1 MKGHLASNNRQP
13 VDPTCYDEAYFLG
26 SCEGY
31 VEFIAGE
38 GAHLSRRL
46 NQALQVAEVEAGMRV
61 LDVGCGRGEVLRH
74 CAEKGAEAHGLDYA
88 PVAVR
93 MALDVALADGGAPGR
108 VVVYRADAKHLPFPD
123 TCFSRVLMFD
133 LVEHLMPW
141 ELSQALRE
149 AHRVLEPGGRLV
161 VHTAPNIWYDRF
173 AYPLVRLVRRL
184 MGQGANYPA
193 NPRAIVPVNVDVHV
207 NEQSALGLWWLLR
220 RHGFRARVW
229 LDTPPQHRREG
240 NMLRLARRIL
250 FNWPPFSWF
259 FEREVFAVGQK
270 RGNLGGTPGAQAR

>member
-1 MKGHLASNNRQP
+1 
-13 VDPTCYDEAYFLG
+13 
-26 SCEGY
+26 
-31 VEFIAGE
+31 
-38 GAHLSRRL
+38 
-46 NQALQVAEVEAGMRV
+46 
-61 LDVGCGRGEVLRH
+61 
-74 CAEKGAEAHGLDYA
+74 
-88 PVAVR
+88 
-93 MALDVALADGGAPGR
+93 
-108 VVVYRADAKHLPFPD
+108 
-123 TCFSRVLMFD
+123 
-133 LVEHLMPW
+133 VEHLMPW

-250 FNWPPFSWF
+250 FNWPRFSWF